1 MELLLFLQIVYAKAN
16 RLLLFGNILSAD
28 IMPLLI
34 LHIQLS
40 YGTVKRQTKRK
51 YIA

>member
-34 LHIQLS
+34 LQLS